1 MRLGVSSR
9 PGAAWPPGPGAEV
22 VLADQQS
29 CRACWGAKPAQGP
42 ERIVFRMNA
51 APMPLRPRVALARAH
66 TAGAR
71 MPAADQ
77 EQAPARIRTS
87 AAIAE
92 GRHCK
97 GSLGVHGR
105 APQPSCLGPL
115 AFRGR
120 WLRSSRPQ
128 GSATCSS
135 RIWYTQKRSPW
146 TATRRDN
153 PLGSSWCCRT
163 SHLANGLVLDLGPSM
178 AEPQGAPKQGTQE
191 FVPVRRRTCWAT
203 LRQAAEQALEPNC
216 CGRNKKVQM
225 GIGLHWFS

>member
-1 MRLGVSSR
+1 
-9 PGAAWPPGPGAEV
+9 
-22 VLADQQS
+22 
-29 CRACWGAKPAQGP
+29 
-42 ERIVFRMNA
+42 
-51 APMPLRPRVALARAH
+51 MPLRPRVALARAH
-66 TAGAR
+66 PAGAA
-71 MPAADQ
+71 MPAAVL

-135 RIWYTQKRSPW
+135 RIWCTQKRSPW

-163 SHLANGLVLDLGPSM
+163 SHLANGLLLDLGPSM

-216 CGRNKKVQM
+216 CGRWENCANGHRAALVLLRKFLQKAARDRSAEHCHPAESLQ
-225 GIGLHWFS
+225 LAARH